1 MLKKLVNL
9 FCFYFFNKRNKHQP
23 KSQPYFDKRQT
34 TKNKQLLILFLC
46 SFYLTQSLAAEKIP
60 AIAQAPAVITIAQ
73 NNSPES
79 LLEQARRLYQQGQ
92 FQTAIELLQQAA
104 DTFAARE
111 NSSGQAQSLN
121 FQGQVYLAQ
130 GQPKAAAESFAAAAT
145 IYEEIGDNQGVVK
158 IQINQAQALRRAGLY
173 RRALATIEQ
182 ANDSLTEE
190 PDSLLKAIALRS
202 LGITQR
208 LVGDLNDAEETIEQ
222 SLAIAQA
229 ENSPE
234 DISAAYLMLGNI
246 SKDRANKA
254 QERSETR
261 EIQGN
266 FQQADEYYQQAAD
279 NATTSNAKIEAQLN
293 QLSLLG
299 DREEE
304 FTEEQ
309 WELLAQIRDTIE
321 QLPLS
326 STAISARINWARMVM
341 EQENRI
347 NVSPQDIAQQLT
359 LALQQARELQEPRA
373 EAYAL
378 GQLGEL
384 RLEYEQLEQAEENTR
399 QALIVAQSIGASDV
413 VYRFQWQLAQILKEQ
428 GKSAGAVAAYENAVN
443 NLDILRNDLVSV
455 NRDVQ
460 FSFRDS
466 VEPVYREFVSLLLSE
481 EDSSQQDIAKARKI
495 IESLQEAELVNF
507 FQENCL
513 TASPV
518 EIDQIDS
525 KAGVI
530 SPIVLKDR
538 IEVIVTL
545 PIPEAESAESGV
557 RLLHKSVP
565 LPPDEEQTYFID
577 TFAKLRE
584 AVAPRV
590 SVDPNR
596 GLNEESELDKS
607 DFHKLSLT
615 TKDENLSFP
624 ASPRP
629 RVPASLFRLAT
640 DSEPKESEERAT
652 IGVEGATPGKPED
665 YLPLAQKVYDWLIR
679 PIEQDIANSGV
690 ETLVFILDAPLL
702 NLPMAALHDGKQ
714 YLIEKYAIAFT
725 PSLQLLESQPL
736 ERGELTAL
744 KAGISKTP
752 PPVELAST
760 KEPLQF
766 SQLPNVQAELDKI
779 QSQVPGELIVN
790 EEFTNKAIQKAI
802 GSAPFPVVHLATHGL
817 FSSTPEDTFILTWE
831 DTLNIDQLNQLLR
844 GREEGQEKPI
854 ELLVLSACQTATG
867 DRRAALGLAG
877 VAVKAGARSTLATLW
892 VVNDAATAELMID
905 FYQELNQ
912 DKTISKAQALRRA
925 QISMIKG
932 DNTERQKPYY
942 WAPFVLVGNWL

>member
-46 SFYLTQSLAAEKIP
+46 SFYLTQSLATEKIP
-60 AIAQAPAVITIAQ
+60 AIAHIPAVITIAQ
-73 NNSPES
+73 NNNPES

-92 FQTAIELLQQAA
+92 FQAAIELLRQAT
-104 DTFAARE
+104 DTFTAIE

-130 GQPKAAAESFAAAAT
+130 GQPKTAAESFAAAAT
-145 IYEEIGDNQGVVK
+145 IYEEAGDNQGVVK
-158 IQINQAQALRRAGLY
+158 SQINQAQALRRAGLY

-208 LVGDLNDAEETIEQ
+208 LVGDLNDAEETIEK

-261 EIQGN
+261 EVQGN

-309 WELLAQIRDTIE
+309 WELLAEIRDTIE

-359 LALQQARELQEPRA
+359 LALQQARELKEPRA

-384 RLEYEQLEQAEENTR
+384 RLEYGQLEQAEENTR

-466 VEPVYREFVSLLLSE
+466 VEPIYREFVSLLLSE
-481 EDSSQQDIAKARKI
+481 EDTSQQDIAKARKI

-545 PIPEAESAESGV
+545 PDPEAESPESGV

-596 GLNEESELDKS
+596 GVNEEVESDKS
-607 DFHKLSLT
+607 ET
-615 TKDENLSFP
+615 
-624 ASPRP
+624 
-629 RVPASLFRLAT
+629 T

-702 NLPMAALHDGKQ
+702 NLPMAALYDGRQ

-760 KEPLQF
+760 NKPLQF
-766 SQLPNVQAELDKI
+766 SQLPNVQTELDKI

>member
-1 MLKKLVNL
+1 
-9 FCFYFFNKRNKHQP
+9 
-23 KSQPYFDKRQT
+23 
-34 TKNKQLLILFLC
+34 
-46 SFYLTQSLAAEKIP
+46 
-60 AIAQAPAVITIAQ
+60 
-73 NNSPES
+73 
-79 LLEQARRLYQQGQ
+79 
-92 FQTAIELLQQAA
+92 
-104 DTFAARE
+104 
-111 NSSGQAQSLN
+111 
-121 FQGQVYLAQ
+121 
-130 GQPKAAAESFAAAAT
+130 
-145 IYEEIGDNQGVVK
+145 
-158 IQINQAQALRRAGLY
+158 
-173 RRALATIEQ
+173 
-182 ANDSLTEE
+182 
-190 PDSLLKAIALRS
+190 
-202 LGITQR
+202 
-208 LVGDLNDAEETIEQ
+208 
-222 SLAIAQA
+222 
-229 ENSPE
+229 
-234 DISAAYLMLGNI
+234 
-246 SKDRANKA
+246 
-254 QERSETR
+254 
-261 EIQGN
+261 
-266 FQQADEYYQQAAD
+266 
-279 NATTSNAKIEAQLN
+279 
-293 QLSLLG
+293 
-299 DREEE
+299 
-304 FTEEQ
+304 
-309 WELLAQIRDTIE
+309 
-321 QLPLS
+321 
-326 STAISARINWARMVM
+326 
-341 EQENRI
+341 QENRI

-384 RLEYEQLEQAEENTR
+384 RLEYGQLEQAEENTR

-466 VEPVYREFVSLLLSE
+466 VEPIYREFVSLLLSE

-545 PIPEAESAESGV
+545 PDPEAESPESGV

-565 LPPDEEQTYFID
+565 LPPNEQQTYFID

-596 GLNEESELDKS
+596 GVNEEVELDKS

-615 TKDENLSFP
+615 TKEENLSFPASPRPRVPASLFRLDSHKFSLTTKEENLSFP

-652 IGVEGATPGKPED
+652 IGVEGATPGNPED

-679 PIEQDIANSGV
+679 PIEQDLANSGV

-702 NLPMAALHDGKQ
+702 NLPMAALHDGRQ

-760 KEPLQF
+760 NKPLQF
-766 SQLPNVQAELDKI
+766 SQLPNVQTELDRI

-932 DNTERQKPYY
+932 DDTERQKPYY

>member
-1 MLKKLVNL
+1 MLEKLVNL
-9 FCFYFFNKRNKHQP
+9 FCLPFFTRKNKLQS
-23 KSQPYFDKRQT
+23 KSQHRFYKRQT
-34 TKNKQLLILFLC
+34 TKNKQLLILFFC
-46 SFYLTQSLAAEKIP
+46 SFYLTQSLATEKIP
-60 AIAQAPAVITIAQ
+60 AIAQTPAVLTIAQ

-79 LLEQARRLYQQGQ
+79 LLEQARILYQQGQ
-92 FQTAIELLQQAA
+92 FQTAIELLQQATDA
-104 DTFAARE
+104 FAARE
-111 NSSGQAQSLN
+111 NSTGQAQSLN

-145 IYEEIGDNQGVVK
+145 IYEEAGDNQGVVK
-158 IQINQAQALRRAGLY
+158 SQINQAQALRRSGLY

-208 LVGDLNDAEETIEQ
+208 LVGDLNDAEETIEK

-309 WELLAQIRDTIE
+309 WELLAEIRDTIE

-384 RLEYEQLEQAEENTR
+384 RLEYGQLEQAEENTR

-428 GKSAGAVAAYENAVN
+428 GKSAGAVAAYENAVS

-466 VEPVYREFVSLLLSE
+466 VEPIYREFVSLLLSE

-545 PIPEAESAESGV
+545 PDPEAEFPESGV

-565 LPPDEEQTYFID
+565 LPPDEQQTYFID

-596 GLNEESELDKS
+596 GVNEELELDKS
-607 DFHKLSLT
+607 ET
-615 TKDENLSFP
+615 
-624 ASPRP
+624 
-629 RVPASLFRLAT
+629 T

-702 NLPMAALHDGKQ
+702 NLPMAALYDGRQ

-725 PSLQLLESQPL
+725 PSLQLLESEPL

-760 KEPLQF
+760 KKPLQF
-766 SQLPNVQAELDKI
+766 SQLPNVQTELDKI

-932 DNTERQKPYY
+932 DDKERRKPYY